1 MSEVLDRFSR
11 VKELGNWSIGPIV
24 GEGHSGMVFK
34 ATETVP
40 PFRTG
45 VIKINLGNG
54 KKSSR
59 KSFVREREFVSGN
72 TLKGG
77 KPEFFAG
84 GNWRGIPYFI
94 MERVTKLPRNQP
106 LAKVVEIADALIALL
121 IRLRDSEL
129 IHRDIKWENVG
140 LSPHGLVI
148 YDYGTLLPLAQAALD
163 RRVIGTGKYKAYE
176 VCSGKPCTEQSEIH
190 AVVTLVETI
199 CDEQALDALEPVIRK
214 GRASQ
219 LNERY
224 PDYETLRDA
233 IQKAHRR
240 SQLPQR
246 LAVTAGAVAA
256 FGILVAAM
264 LNVFNADR
272 QAERQSTFER
282 LGLRAYAATNY
293 AKAAHFLQRA
303 ADSGSC
309 TNGLVYYELATMYRK
324 GRGSVQDKALS
335 LKYAEK
341 AVQCGYS
348 KAQQL
353 IDNINRTIDAPKKAS
368 R

>member
-1 MSEVLDRFSR
+1 MNEPLDRFSR
-11 VKELGNWSIGPIV
+11 VDRLGDWRIGPVV
-24 GEGHSGMVFK
+24 GEGRSGMAFE

-45 VIKINLGNG
+45 VIKINIGNG
-54 KKSSR
+54 RKASH
-59 KSFVREREFVSGN
+59 KSFIREREFASGN
-72 TLKGG
+72 TLGDG

-84 GNWRGIPYFI
+84 GDWRGIPYFI

-106 LAKVVEIADALIALL
+106 LAKVVETADALIALL
-121 IRLRDSEL
+121 IRLRDSGL
-129 IHRDIKWENVG
+129 IHRDIKWENIG
-140 LSPHGLVI
+140 LSSHGLVI
-148 YDYGTLLPLAQAALD
+148 YDFGTLLPLAQAALD
-163 RRVIGTGKYKAYE
+163 RRIVGTGKYRAYE
-176 VCSGKPCTEQSEIH
+176 VCSGNPCTEQSEIH
-190 AVVTLVETI
+190 AVVTLLETI
-199 CDEQALDALEPVIRK
+199 CDRKALNVLEPVIRK
-214 GRASQ
+214 GRASE
-219 LNERY
+219 LSERY
-224 PDYETLRDA
+224 PDYETLRAA
-233 IQKAHRR
+233 IHKAKRH

-246 LAVTAGAVAA
+246 LVVTAGAVAV

-264 LNVFNADR
+264 LRVHNS
-272 QAERQSTFER
+272 ERHSGCSISDER
-282 LGLRAYAATNY
+282 IGLGAYDATNFV
-293 AKAAHFLQRA
+293 KAAHFLKRA

-341 AVQCGYS
+341 AVQCGYA

-353 IDNINRTIDAPKKAS
+353 IDNINRTMDAPRKAN